1 MPVPVIG
8 AYGIGIL
15 LVLLLA
21 FFMAVPLKIVFR
33 LIYNGLMGGLALWL
47 INLVGAPFGFILP
60 ISCLDGPVGW
70 FFRAGRRCGP
80 GCISVVLFWQS
91 DLILH

>member
-47 INLVGAPFGFILP
+47 INLVGAPFGFVLP
-60 ISCLDGPVGW
+60 ITVWTALLVG
-70 FFRAGRRCGP
+70 FFGLAG
-80 GCISVVLFWQS
+80 VAVLVAYQLFFFGKV
-91 DLILH
+91 I

>member
-47 INLVGAPFGFILP
+47 INLVGAPFGFVLP
-60 ISCLDGPVGW
+60 ITVWTALLVG
-70 FFRAGRRCGP
+70 FFGLAG
-80 GCISVVLFWQS
+80 VAVLVAYQLLFFGKV
-91 DLILH
+91 I

>member
-60 ISCLDGPVGW
+60 ITVWTALLVG
-70 FFRAGRRCGP
+70 FFGLAG
-80 GCISVVLFWQS
+80 VAVLVAYQLLFFGKV
-91 DLILH
+91 I

>member
-60 ISCLDGPVGW
+60 ITVWTALLVG
-70 FFRAGRRCGP
+70 FFGLAG
-80 GCISVVLFWQS
+80 VAALAAYQLFFFGKV
-91 DLILH
+91 I

>member
-60 ISCLDGPVGW
+60 ITVWTALLVG
-70 FFRAGRRCGP
+70 FFGLAG
-80 GCISVVLFWQS
+80 VAALAVYQLLFFGKVM
-91 DLILH
+91 

>member
-60 ISCLDGPVGW
+60 ITVWTALLVG
-70 FFRAGRRCGP
+70 FFGLAG
-80 GCISVVLFWQS
+80 VAVLVAYQLFFFGKV
-91 DLILH
+91 I